1 MSEVY
6 RFLSNLEK
14 KVYDWLTKNKVHFIT
29 QQKMFGVG
37 ELGSATIDFVIPD
50 KNLCLRIMG
59 GYWHS
64 SLESKARD
72 ELGKERLM
80 NEGYIVVD
88 LQEKD
93 LTDAN
98 IERALRLALM
108 GQEVL

>member
-6 RFLSNLEK
+6 RFLSNLERR
-14 KVYDWLTKNKVHFIT
+14 VYDWLTKNKINFTT
-29 QQKMFGVG
+29 QEKMFGVR
-37 ELGSATIDFVIPD
+37 ELGSAVVDFVIAD
-50 KNLCLRIMG
+50 RNLCWRIMG

-64 SLESKARD
+64 SLEAQARD

-98 IERALRLALM
+98 IERTLRLAWM

>member
-1 MSEVY
+1 MDEAY
-6 RFLSNLEK
+6 KYLSNLEK
-14 KVYDWLTKNKVHFIT
+14 KVHNWLTKNKISFTT
-29 QQKMFGVG
+29 QEKMFGIR
-37 ELGSATIDFVIPD
+37 ELGSAVVDFVIPD
-50 KNLCLRIMG
+50 RNLVWRIMG

-64 SLESKARD
+64 SFESQARD

-93 LTDAN
+93 LQQN
-98 IERALRLALM
+98 IERTLRLALM